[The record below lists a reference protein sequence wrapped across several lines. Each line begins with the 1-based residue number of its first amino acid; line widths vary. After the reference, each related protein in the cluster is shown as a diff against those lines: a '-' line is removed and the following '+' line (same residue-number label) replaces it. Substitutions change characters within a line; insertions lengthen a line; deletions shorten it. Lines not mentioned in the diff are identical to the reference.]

1 MPPLERKPKSMMEGA
16 DLSEDGFLNLQ
27 HTADWG
33 SFD

>member
-1 MPPLERKPKSMMEGA
+1 MMEGA